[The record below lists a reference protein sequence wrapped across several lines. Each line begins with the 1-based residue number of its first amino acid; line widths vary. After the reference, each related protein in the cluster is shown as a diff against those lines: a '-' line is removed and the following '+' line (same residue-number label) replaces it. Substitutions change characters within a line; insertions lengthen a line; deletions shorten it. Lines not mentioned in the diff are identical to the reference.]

1 MEKSVQ
7 SNELSSVLTEFAA
20 ELMKHSACSM
30 HQLMQREGMSMPRLV
45 TLLYLHRQQRATLS
59 AVSEHLNLSL
69 GATSHL
75 VDQLVTHTFV
85 SRVEDPIDRRHKQL
99 ALTDAG
105 TAFVEELKRERASEI
120 NRRLQALPPDIE
132 QDALRT
138 MRELT
143 DYLRVAEPQHTAT

>member
-1 MEKSVQ
+1 MQTSIQ
-7 SNELSSVLTEFAA
+7 SNELSAVLTEFAA
-20 ELMKHSACSM
+20 ELMKYSACSM
-30 HQLMQREGMSMPRLV
+30 HQLMQREGISMPRLV
-45 TLLYLHRQQRATLS
+45 TLMYLHRERSATLS

-105 TAFVEELKRERASEI
+105 AAFVEELKRERAAEI
-120 NRRLQALPPDIE
+120 TRRLQALPPDVE
-132 QDALRT
+132 QDALRV

-143 DYLRVAEPQHTAT
+143 DYLRVAAPHHTAT